1 MFNLDLYDIYILE
14 DEIND
19 LKKNKNK
26 DELSIILGKIMVKKN
41 LLLNEKNIK
50 MDNEIYST
58 LGKIDNLIFNVNVLI
73 NSKDLENTENQ
84 EELTALLFNDYDKK
98 STSELVEI
106 NDYDKKNYLVYF
118 KMNNCNH
125 CIKFENE
132 WHKII
137 NNNSNNNLIFS
148 VVVADNYDM
157 NDFDE
162 KLIKKYQVKSYP
174 TLILIKDVNDHKIY
188 EGEMNYN
195 NVKEFLSENLS

>member
-50 MDNEIYST
+50 MNNEIFST
-58 LGKIDNLIFNVNVLI
+58 LGKIDNLIFNVNKLI

-118 KMNNCNH
+118 KMNNCKH
-125 CIKFENE
+125 CSDFENE
-132 WHKII
+132 WYEII
-137 NNNSNNNLIFS
+137 NKNLNKNLIFS

-157 NDFDE
+157 NEIDE
-162 KLIKKYQVKSYP
+162 KLIERYQVKSYP
-174 TLILIKDVNDHKIY
+174 TLILIKDVNDYKIY
-188 EGEMNYN
+188 EGEMNYTS
-195 NVKEFLSENLS
+195 VKGFLLENRS